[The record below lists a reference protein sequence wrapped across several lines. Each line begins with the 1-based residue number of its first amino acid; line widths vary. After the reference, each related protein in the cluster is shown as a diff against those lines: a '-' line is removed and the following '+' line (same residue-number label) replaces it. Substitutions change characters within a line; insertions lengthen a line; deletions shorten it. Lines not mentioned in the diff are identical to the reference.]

1 MRRSKLLILFILCTF
16 ILIKGQAQPSSYA
29 SRIAMILQQMPS
41 PNDSLKNISMKQLE
55 RLGEPGLTALAMMT
69 ETGNLNVQYALHAY
83 TGYVTAALQ
92 DSARKTAV
100 KAYCKALKLVK
111 TIPAKTFLINQL
123 QLCGNDVAAVTIGP
137 YLVQEQLCDAAARAL
152 IQIGGPVAKPT
163 LVYALSKA
171 KGNCRIALINAIGE
185 LRYLS
190 GLDAVTALANTK
202 DLRQRRAALMA
213 IASLGNESSDSLL
226 HAAAAKAGYVYDSS
240 DATAAYILFAQ
251 RMAEN
256 WPQEPARVIAARLLK
271 ECRSHAQLPARIAAM
286 QIMVTVRFS
295 DANRILGDAA
305 ADADPA
311 FRAAALRL
319 AARNMN
325 AANTSYWIDRVPREK
340 GAVKAGMLLLLG
352 ESRQRA
358 TTRVIQAALE
368 DSDRVVKTAAIKAAG
383 ILGNTTMIASL
394 VYEMNKADS
403 STIFLIRD
411 VLLTM
416 RSKMVASTAGI
427 SLQNKP
433 PLMQIALLQVLAER
447 KAEEMKSRVI
457 SLTESTNPAVR
468 KEAEKTL
475 KVLEDS

>member
-1 MRRSKLLILFILCTF
+1 MRRSNLIILFILCSF
-16 ILIKGQAQPSSYA
+16 IQAKGQGQPSSYA
-29 SRIAMILQQMPS
+29 GRINAILQQMPS
-41 PNDSLKNISMKQLE
+41 PNDSLKTISMKQLE
-55 RLGEPGLTALAMMT
+55 KLGESGLTALAMMA
-69 ETGNLNVQYALHAY
+69 ENGNVSVQYALNAY
-83 TGYVTAALQ
+83 SGYVTAALQ

-111 TIPAKTFLINQL
+111 TIPAKICLINQL

-137 YLVQEQLCDAAARAL
+137 YLVQEPLCDAAARAL
-152 IQIGGPVAKPT
+152 ITIGGPVAKPT

-171 KGNCRIALINAIGE
+171 KGNCKIALINAIGE

-213 IASLGNESSDSLL
+213 IANLGNESSDSLL

-240 DATAAYILFAQ
+240 NATAAYILFAQ

-256 WPQEPARVIAARLLK
+256 WPQEPARVIASRLLK
-271 ECRSHAQLPARIAAM
+271 ECKSHEQLPARIAAM
-286 QIMVTVRFS
+286 QIMVTVRFN

-311 FRAAALRL
+311 FRAAALKL
-319 AARNMN
+319 AAKNMN
-325 AANTSYWIDRVPREK
+325 SANTGYWIDRVAREK

-358 TTRVIQAALE
+358 TTRVIQAALG
-368 DSDRVVKTAAIKAAG
+368 DSDLVVKTAAIKAAG
-383 ILGNTTMIASL
+383 MLGNTTMIASL

-427 SLQNKP
+427 SMQNKP
-433 PLMQIALLQVLAER
+433 PLVQIALLQVLAER
-447 KAEEMKSRVI
+447 KAGDMKARVMT
-457 SLTESTNPAVR
+457 LTESANPAVR
-468 KEAEKTL
+468 EQAVKTL
-475 KVLEDS
+475 KAFEDS

>member
-1 MRRSKLLILFILCTF
+1 MRRSKQLIIFITFTF
-16 ILIKGQAQPSSYA
+16 ILVNGQGQPSSYA
-29 SRIAMILQQMPS
+29 NRINAILQQMPS
-41 PNDSLKNISMKQLE
+41 PDDSLKTISMKQLE
-55 RLGEPGLTALAMMT
+55 KLGEPGLTALAMMAG
-69 ETGNLNVQYALHAY
+69 TGNLRVQYALHAY
-83 TGYVTAALQ
+83 TGYITAALQ

-100 KAYCKALKLVK
+100 KAYCRALKLVK
-111 TIPAKTFLINQL
+111 SIPAKIFLINQL
-123 QLCGNDVAAVTIGP
+123 QLCGDDVAAVTIGP

-152 IQIGGPVAKPT
+152 IRIGGPVAKPT

-171 KGNCRIALINAIGE
+171 KGNSKIALINAIGE

-202 DLRQRRAALMA
+202 DLRQRRATLMA
-213 IASLGNESSDSLL
+213 IANLGNESSDSLL
-226 HAAAAKAGYVYDSS
+226 HAAAAKTGYVYDSS
-240 DATAAYILFAQ
+240 NATAAYILFAQ

-295 DANRILGDAA
+295 DANRLLGDAA

-311 FRAAALRL
+311 FRAAALKL
-319 AARNMN
+319 AAKNMN
-325 AANTSYWIDRVPREK
+325 TVNTSYWIDRVAREK

-358 TTRVIQAALE
+358 TTRVIQAALG
-368 DSDRVVKTAAIKAAG
+368 DTDRIVKTAAIKAAG
-383 ILGNTTMIASL
+383 MLGNTTMIASL
-394 VYEMNKADS
+394 VYEMNNADS

-433 PLMQIALLQVLAER
+433 PLMQIALLQVLAAR
-447 KAEEMKSRVI
+447 KAEEMKPRVI
-457 SLTESTNPAVR
+457 SLMESASPAVK

-475 KVLEDS
+475 KAFEAT